1 MTNANDNGEHKV
13 TSLRTLPQAIEPPH
27 DLWAG
32 IEARIAAERQAA
44 GDAADLNAGA
54 GAPDGAGAGSRT
66 NTGAGLG
73 RGRNTWARNS
83 SRQRWLAAAAT
94 ITALAVGV
102 WIGRS
107 VLPGGSVTSP
117 TPGPATT
124 AHQIPKTGDAAALQA
139 AYMSDPKYRQQRAA
153 LVKSLEQ
160 KLNSLPPD
168 ARAKVISSLATIHKS
183 MQDLEAA
190 LGKDPSNAL
199 LQELLVNTY
208 QDEMRVLTT
217 VHEAG
222 DAGKGI

>member
-13 TSLRTLPQAIEPPH
+13 TSLRELPQAIEPPR

-32 IEARIAAERQAA
+32 IEARITAERQAA
-44 GDAADLNAGA
+44 GDDADLNAGA
-54 GAPDGAGAGSRT
+54 GTRDGMGAGSRA
-66 NTGAGLG
+66 NTDADVG
-73 RGRNTWARNS
+73 RWRNTSARNF
-83 SRQRWLAAAAT
+83 SRLRWLAAAAV
-94 ITALAVGV
+94 IAALAVGV

-107 VLPGGSVTSP
+107 VLPGGSVTNPTRGSP
-117 TPGPATT
+117 TT
-124 AHQIPKTGDAAALQA
+124 ARQIPEIGGAAALQA

-160 KLNSLPPD
+160 QLASLPAD
-168 ARAKVISSLATIHKS
+168 ARAKVVSSLATIHKS